1 MKETAKK
8 KMNSPK
14 KRWNLKMKYIVFAMT
29 LALVPLLI
37 SYGIFIRD
45 KIEDHQSYI
54 KQSLKEVSDQIAAND
69 MVQDQLFSGSNDG
82 NIQVYAEELLDCLDN
97 VDIIVIA
104 DQKGEKYSHLDMNQI
119 GQIFEG
125 EDKVPV
131 LEHGSSYYSLKEG
144 SQGITLRYFRPI
156 LKGDLQVGFVM
167 VGKYQSQIIALKSNI
182 LKQYMILF
190 GGVLLITF
198 FLATYFAYGFKKIIL
213 DMEPEEIAA
222 LYLQKDYLLNS
233 VQEGIILLDRNH
245 EIEEANERAKELL
258 EEVSNELLLE
268 PLLKLLEARQA
279 VRMQEFILGE
289 KKVLISLRP
298 LLKDK
303 LYLGAVITL
312 MDKEEVH
319 EVAKEML
326 GIEEKNKNLRATVHE
341 FKNNL
346 HVLLGLLQLEEYEEA
361 KQYILEI
368 QQTKTHRCQQFA
380 SIKDGYLKAMLTS
393 RAITAAEKKVK
404 MILEPTAQLME
415 HHGYI
420 DEDDLITILGNLI
433 ENAIEACSISHKR
446 EKWVKINLEEDE
458 DRINIQVTDNGV
470 PIDETI
476 KEHLFDLGI
485 SSKGEGRGTGLY
497 LLKKRLEIYHGYIS
511 MWEENGEKNFWVS
524 IPKRIE

>member
-1 MKETAKK
+1 MKEIAKK
-8 KMNSPK
+8 KINHPK

-37 SYGIFIRD
+37 SYGIFIQD
-45 KIEDHQSYI
+45 KIEDHQNYI
-54 KQSLKEVSDQIAAND
+54 KESLKEVSNQIAAND
-69 MVQDQLFSGSNDG
+69 MIQEKLFSGSNDG
-82 NIQVYAEELLDCLDN
+82 SIQIYAEELLGYLGN

-104 DQKGEKYSHLDMNQI
+104 DQSGKKYSHLDTNQI

-125 EDKVPV
+125 EDKEQV
-131 LEHGSSYYSLKEG
+131 LKYGRSYYSLKEG
-144 SQGITLRYFRPI
+144 SQGVTLRYFRPI
-156 LKGDLQVGFVM
+156 FKEDLQVGFVM
-167 VGKYQSQIIALKSNI
+167 VGKYQSQITALKGNI
-182 LKQYMILF
+182 LKQYMMLF

-198 FLATYFAYGFKKIIL
+198 LLATYFADRFKKIIL

-245 EIEEANERAKELL
+245 EIQEANEQAKELL
-258 EEVSNELLLE
+258 EEVSNEVILE
-268 PLLKLLEARQA
+268 SLHKFLKARQA
-279 VRMQEFILGE
+279 IRMQEFILG
-289 KKVLISLRP
+289 KKKLLITVRP

-346 HVLLGLLQLEEYEEA
+346 HVLLGLLQLEEYKEA

-368 QQTKTHRCQQFA
+368 QQTKSHRCQQFA
-380 SIKDGYLKAMLTS
+380 SIKDGHLKAMLTS
-393 RAITAAEKKVK
+393 RSITASEKKVQ

-420 DEDDLITILGNLI
+420 DKDDLITIMGNLI
-433 ENAIEACSISHKR
+433 ENAIEACSMSHKK

-458 DRINIQVTDNGV
+458 HRINIQVTDNGV
-470 PIDETI
+470 PVEKDL
-476 KEHLFDLGI
+476 KDCLFDLGM
-485 SSKGEGRGTGLY
+485 STKGEGRGTGLY
-497 LLKKRLEIYHGYIS
+497 LLKKRLEVYRGYIS
-511 MWEENGEKNFWVS
+511 MREEKGEKTFLVS
-524 IPKRIE
+524 IPKK

>member
-1 MKETAKK
+1 MKEIVKK
-8 KMNSPK
+8 KINNPK
-14 KRWNLKMKYIVFAMT
+14 KRWNLKTKYVVFAMT

-37 SYGIFIRD
+37 SYGIFIQD
-45 KIEDHQSYI
+45 KIDDHQRYI
-54 KQSLKEVSDQIAAND
+54 KQNLKEVSDQITTND
-69 MVQDQLFSGSNDG
+69 MIQNQLSSCNDDGS
-82 NIQVYAEELLDCLDN
+82 IQAYAEKLLDYLDN

-104 DQKGEKYSHLDMNQI
+104 DQNGRKYSHLDTNQI

-125 EDKVPV
+125 EDKIPV
-131 LEHGSSYYSLKEG
+131 LEHGSSYYSVKEG
-144 SQGITLRYFRPI
+144 SQGVTLRYFRPI
-156 LKGDLQVGFVM
+156 LKEGKQVGFVM
-167 VGKYQSQIIALKSNI
+167 VGKYQSQIMALKGNI
-182 LKQYMILF
+182 LKQYMILL

-198 FLATYFAYGFKKIIL
+198 LLSTYFAYRFKKIIL

-245 EIEEANERAKELL
+245 EIQEANEQAKELL
-258 EEVSNELLLE
+258 EEISNEMLLE
-268 PLLKLLEARQA
+268 SLLKLLEARQA
-279 VRMQEFILGE
+279 IRMQEFILGE
-289 KKVLISLRP
+289 KKLLITLRP
-298 LLKDK
+298 LIKDR

-368 QQTKTHRCQQFA
+368 QQTKSHRCQQFA

-393 RAITAAEKKVK
+393 RSIAAAEKKVQ

-420 DEDDLITILGNLI
+420 DEDDLITMLGNLI
-433 ENAIEACSISHKR
+433 ENAIEACSISDKN
-446 EKWVKINLEEDE
+446 EKWVKINLEED
-458 DRINIQVTDNGV
+458 DHRINIQVTDNGV
-470 PIDETI
+470 PVEKDL
-476 KEHLFDLGI
+476 KDRLFDLGI

-497 LLKKRLEIYHGYIS
+497 LLKKRLEVYHGYIS
-511 MWEENGEKNFWVS
+511 MWEEKGEKTFWVS
-524 IPKRIE
+524 IPKK

>member
-1 MKETAKK
+1 
-8 KMNSPK
+8 
-14 KRWNLKMKYIVFAMT
+14 
-29 LALVPLLI
+29 
-37 SYGIFIRD
+37 
-45 KIEDHQSYI
+45 
-54 KQSLKEVSDQIAAND
+54 
-69 MVQDQLFSGSNDG
+69 
-82 NIQVYAEELLDCLDN
+82 
-97 VDIIVIA
+97 
-104 DQKGEKYSHLDMNQI
+104 
-119 GQIFEG
+119 
-125 EDKVPV
+125 
-131 LEHGSSYYSLKEG
+131 
-144 SQGITLRYFRPI
+144 
-156 LKGDLQVGFVM
+156 
-167 VGKYQSQIIALKSNI
+167 
-182 LKQYMILF
+182 
-190 GGVLLITF
+190 
-198 FLATYFAYGFKKIIL
+198 
-213 DMEPEEIAA
+213 MEPEEIAT

-289 KKVLISLRP
+289 KKVLITLRP
-298 LLKDK
+298 LLKDT

-393 RAITAAEKKVK
+393 RAITAAEKKVE
-404 MILEPTAQLME
+404 MILEPTAHLME

-420 DEDDLITILGNLI
+420 DKDDLVTILGNLI
-433 ENAIEACSISHKR
+433 ENAIEACSMNHKK
-446 EKWVKINLEEDE
+446 EKWVRIHLEEDE
-458 DRINIQVTDNGV
+458 DRINIQVIDNGV
-470 PIDETI
+470 PIEEAI

-485 SSKGEGRGTGLY
+485 SSKGESRGTGLY
-497 LLKKRLEIYHGYIS
+497 LLKKRLEVYHGYIS
-511 MWEENGEKNFWVS
+511 MWENKEEKTFWVT
-524 IPKRIE
+524 IPKRI

>member
-1 MKETAKK
+1 
-8 KMNSPK
+8 MNPPK
-14 KRWNLKMKYIVFAMT
+14 KRWNLRMKYIVFAMT

-37 SYGIFIRD
+37 SYGIFIKD
-45 KIEDHQSYI
+45 KIEDHQNYI
-54 KQSLKEVSDQIAAND
+54 KQSLREVSDQIAASD
-69 MVQDQLFSGSNDG
+69 MIQDKLASGSNDG
-82 NIQVYAEELLDCLDN
+82 SIQTYVKDLLDFLDN

-104 DQKGEKYSHLDMNQI
+104 DQKGEKYSHLDTSQI

-131 LEHGSSYYSLKEG
+131 LEQGSSYYSVKEG
-144 SQGITLRYFRPI
+144 SQGVTLRYFRPI
-156 LKGDLQVGFVM
+156 LKEDLQVGFVM
-167 VGKYQSQIIALKSNI
+167 VGKYQSQIIALKGNI
-182 LKQYMILF
+182 LKQYTLLL
-190 GGVLLITF
+190 GGVLLIT
-198 FLATYFAYGFKKIIL
+198 LLLSTYFAYRFKKIIL

-222 LYLQKDYLLNS
+222 LYLQKDCLLNS

-245 EIEEANERAKELL
+245 EIQEANDRAKEWL
-258 EEVSNELLLE
+258 EEVSNEVLLK
-268 PLLKLLEARQA
+268 PLLKFLEARQA
-279 VRMQEFILGE
+279 IRMQEFILGE
-289 KKVLISLRP
+289 KKVLITLRP

-368 QQTKTHRCQQFA
+368 QQTKIHRIKQFA
-380 SIKDGYLKAMLTS
+380 NIKDGYLKAMLTS
-393 RAITAAEKKVK
+393 RAIAAEEKKVK
-404 MILEPTAQLME
+404 MILEPTAQLLE
-415 HHGYI
+415 YHGCI

-433 ENAIEACSISHKR
+433 ENAIEACSISHHK
-446 EKWVKINLEEDE
+446 EKWIKINLEEDE
-458 DRINIQVTDNGV
+458 HRISVQVTDNGV
-470 PIDETI
+470 PIEKGL
-476 KEHLFDLGI
+476 KEHLFELGV

-497 LLKKRLEIYHGYIS
+497 LLKKRLEVYHGYIS
-511 MWEENGEKNFWVS
+511 MWEEKGEKTFWVN
-524 IPKRIE
+524 IPKKV